1 MAENENKPS
10 EPKKT
15 LNALGEVILKWGV
28 PAAAVVTVV
37 VGTGHG
43 ISYVVKSEIRP
54 LEHTVSS
61 FESRFDVID
70 GQFANVDKQFDRV
83 DKQFDRVDVQFNKVD
98 RRFEKINERLAKADA
113 KFDKRSEKVDE
124 QFSNA
129 DVKFDRQSE
138 KVDEQFAK
146 VDERIDRQ
154 SEKVDEQFAKVDER
168 IDRLETKVDLNAIA
182 LKQLVEGV
190 NQMNRKMDA
199 HLMLHS
205 QESDEEP
212 RASLSEPDG
221 EEPVKPVAKSTDIE
235 DSSSG

>member
-15 LNALGEVILKWGV
+15 LKALGEVIRKWGV

-98 RRFEKINERLAKADA
+98 RRFEKIDERLAKADA

-124 QFSNA
+124 QFANA
-129 DVKFDRQSE
+129 DAKFDRRSE
-138 KVDEQFAK
+138 KVDEQFA
-146 VDERIDRQ
+146 Q
-154 SEKVDEQFAKVDER
+154 VDER
-168 IDRLETKVDLNAIA
+168 IDRLETKVDLNALA

-205 QESDEEP
+205 RESDEEP

-221 EEPVKPVAKSTDIE
+221 EEPVKPVAKSTNIE